1 MLCVRYLGEVTLV
14 LGQEINVVQ
23 LQELFDYNAN
33 LKILSRFMEKH
44 IMFGIIHL
52 PNETLKCLTPQRT
65 LLVVLSTVSVFG
77 ESYLG
82 NRLTL
87 LMVSP
92 SEIFWKKLKAILQEQ
107 KNYIQRYFAIGKNGK
122 ISQCPRSRGGINKL
136 GSTVKQNPK

>member
-1 MLCVRYLGEVTLV
+1 
-14 LGQEINVVQ
+14 
-23 LQELFDYNAN
+23 
-33 LKILSRFMEKH
+33 
-44 IMFGIIHL
+44 MFGIIHL

-92 SEIFWKKLKAILQEQ
+92 SEIFWKKLKAIL
-107 KNYIQRYFAIGKNGK
+107 
-122 ISQCPRSRGGINKL
+122 
-136 GSTVKQNPK
+136 